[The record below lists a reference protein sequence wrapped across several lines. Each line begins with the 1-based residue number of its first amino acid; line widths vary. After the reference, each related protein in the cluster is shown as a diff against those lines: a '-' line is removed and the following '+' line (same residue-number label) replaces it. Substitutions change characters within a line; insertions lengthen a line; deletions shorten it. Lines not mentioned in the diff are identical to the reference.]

1 MTLTRPTAPG
11 APAPLAPPSPVHA
24 APAAPP
30 AADPG
35 ERLARVRADLARAER
50 HLARTRSRDSA
61 GIVVSLAA
69 TSLTTL
75 VAGSSAALN
84 QAIGTSN
91 WRVTCGIAAGLAA
104 VGAVATGLRQQFS
117 SADRLAKAG
126 ACVARLRG
134 RREWRRRVGRGWSG
148 QGHRRCPVVRPV
160 VRPVVGP
167 VVRPCEPKIGPGP
180 VNRNAPRGTGGKY
193 PRARLA

>member
-1 MTLTRPTAPG
+1 MTAPLPTAG
-11 APAPLAPPSPVHA
+11 A
-24 APAAPP
+24 APASLGTTGAHPP
-30 AADPG
+30 DLSD
-35 ERLARVRADLARAER
+35 RLRRVRADLARAER

-61 GIVVSLAA
+61 GIVVSLTA

-84 QAIGTSN
+84 QAVGTSS

-117 SADRLAKAG
+117 SGDRLAKAA

-134 RREWRRRVGRGWSG
+134 LEFALSVGGVTPEAADQQYRELLEQYGESLG
-148 QGHRRCPVVRPV
+148 
-160 VRPVVGP
+160 
-167 VVRPCEPKIGPGP
+167 
-180 VNRNAPRGTGGKY
+180 
-193 PRARLA
+193 

>member
-1 MTLTRPTAPG
+1 MTLTRPTAPD
-11 APAPLAPPSPVHA
+11 APAPLAPPAQS
-24 APAAPP
+24 APSAPTTPP

-134 RREWRRRVGRGWSG
+134 LEFALSISGVGAADADRQYREIIE
-148 QGHRRCPVVRPV
+148 QYA
-160 VRPVVGP
+160 
-167 VVRPCEPKIGPGP
+167 E
-180 VNRNAPRGTGGKY
+180 Y
-193 PRARLA
+193 LA